1 VANIVS
7 VNKVQLSGD
16 KSGEIYRTIPCHM
29 MNTFAAASIAL
40 LLGLGLTHD
49 GMGSI
54 IVEDIVVGRGT
65 LSVDLF
71 REEGIALDKRRL
83 RRLME
88 ETAFTRSS
96 RGLSKATNVTEMT
109 PLYQGLGTH
118 FSYIYV
124 GTPPQ
129 RVSVIVDTGSH
140 HTAFPCVG
148 CQCGKHMDP
157 YFDPKKSNTS
167 EIQTCSGKKRCYF
180 SQAYR

>member
-1 VANIVS
+1 M
-7 VNKVQLSGD
+7 KV
-16 KSGEIYRTIPCHM
+16 TAP
-29 MNTFAAASIAL
+29 ASILFIIVFLWQA
-40 LLGLGLTHD
+40 HD
-49 GMGSI
+49 GSGSI
-54 IVEDIVVGRGT
+54 THEDNARGVIT
-65 LSVDLF
+65 LDLF
-71 REEGIALDKRRL
+71 REDGVAVDKRRL

-88 ETAFTRSS
+88 ETSS
-96 RGLSKATNVTEMT
+96 EPARGLIANVTELT

-167 EIQTCSGKKRCYF
+167 QVLECSGKKRCYF
-180 SQAYR
+180 SQAYRYIGDLKRYILIYEIILLLPCFPA

>member
-1 VANIVS
+1 
-7 VNKVQLSGD
+7 
-16 KSGEIYRTIPCHM
+16 
-29 MNTFAAASIAL
+29 MNTLAAASIAL

-49 GMGSI
+49 GMGSL
-54 IVEDIVVGRGT
+54 IVEEKVGRGT

-71 REEGIALDKRRL
+71 REEGIALDRRRL

-88 ETAFTRSS
+88 ETFIQSS
-96 RGLSKATNVTEMT
+96 RGLIATNVTEMT

-167 EIQTCSGKKRCYF
+167 EILTCSGKKRCYF
-180 SQAYR
+180 SQAYRLDVSFSIQLYSFQLLLI